1 MAIISDKLNKILSA
15 VFGKDVRQALHDGL
29 DAINKETESTTSRQD
44 YLDRKYDEQI
54 KNMTLQDPSSAEIV
68 DMRVAPNGKTFEK
81 AGDRLNYF
89 DEQLDTKA
97 TKTEVDIE
105 RKRIDSFT
113 SLSQGST
120 TGDAELMDGR
130 VDVNGVVHT
139 NIGTAIRTQIKNIN
153 DNLFNEQ
160 LKTLSL
166 TFVDGWQKVD
176 GTFASGTNYSH
187 TDVSVKEG
195 ETYYITGWNFYE
207 NLLYAVLNSDGTVIQ
222 KVQASGSGTAQL
234 YENLKVVIPVGGTTL
249 RVNKREPKEH
259 SNFIPTVKKVVQ
271 GVKFE
276 ELNTNTNLRVDS
288 CVSDISLI
296 KSNVKK
302 HFEDENVN
310 LILTLDD
317 FEQGSFSSTTG
328 DTIENPQ
335 AVRLK
340 QTFITRQCKQIS
352 LPDGYIVYILYYDQ
366 DMQFITRMGPI
377 AEIIQ
382 PEVKYGNY
390 IRVFFQKSD
399 YSSFVP
405 NSELVNNVKVTI
417 NKMYN
422 TVSYPNKIDEKPL
435 DNIDK
440 TGGYMA
446 IFHNFGVIGDSFASG
461 NMEGVDSTGR
471 YVYKDFLDYAW
482 GKSIER
488 ATGCTYHRFS
498 RGGQY
503 LHDDNWYSEWK
514 EKIKT
519 DLCQAYIINIGFNDF
534 NWLEEDPSRYG
545 SIADIKSDYTQNPNT
560 FYGQYAKMIQL
571 IKSVQPKARIFL
583 CNMEWNNTD
592 NSNINTVISDICNYF
607 ENCYLIDLYTY
618 AHEPHWNVP
627 NIYKTGVYH
636 KNTLGYQK
644 MAWDVMSYI
653 DYIIRHN
660 MEEFID
666 VQFIGTDLRLPT
678 KEEVEGQS

>member
-1 MAIISDKLNKILSA
+1 MANRNYIILEDKDGKEVLPVTDGNGVFVEGGTKKLESKLTEIDSKTTELN
-15 VFGKDVRQALHDGL
+15 
-29 DAINKETESTTSRQD
+29 
-44 YLDRKYDEQI
+44 
-54 KNMTLQDPSSAEIV
+54 
-68 DMRVAPNGKTFEK
+68 
-81 AGDRLNYF
+81 
-89 DEQLDTKA
+89 EQLDKKA

-120 TGDAELMDGR
+120 TGDAELIDGR

-166 TFVDGWQKVD
+166 TFSDGWQKVD

-187 TDVSVKEG
+187 TDISVKEG

-207 NLLYAVLNSDGTVIQ
+207 NLLYAVLNSDGSVIQ

-234 YENLKVVIPVGGTTL
+234 YENLKVIIPAGGVTL

-259 SNFIPTVKKVVQ
+259 SNFIPVVKKVVQ

-276 ELNTNTNLRVDS
+276 ELNTNTNLRVDE
-288 CVSDISLI
+288 CVNDIDI
-296 KSNVKK
+296 TKSNVKK

-328 DTIENPQ
+328 EAIDNPQ
-335 AVRLK
+335 AVRYKKILIVK
-340 QTFITRQCKQIS
+340 QCKSIT
-352 LPDGYIVYILYYDQ
+352 LPTNYICYILYYDRN
-366 DMQFITRMGPI
+366 MNVILRHGPSTTI
-377 AEIIQ
+377 N
-382 PEVKYGNY
+382 PNNKYGEY
-390 IRVFFQKSD
+390 AKIFIQKSD
-399 YSSFVP
+399 YSSFTP
-405 NSELVNNVKVTI
+405 NNDLLNIKFEVDFK
-417 NKMYN
+417 YN
-422 TVSYPNKIDEKPL
+422 TVSHPNKLTEKPL

-446 IFHNFGVIGDSFASG
+446 IFHDFGVIGDSLASG
-461 NMEGVDSTGR
+461 NMEGVNSSGT
-471 YVYKDFLDYAW
+471 YVYQDFLDYSW

-503 LHDDNWYSEWK
+503 LHDDNWYNEWK
-514 EKIKT
+514 DKIKT
-519 DLCQAYIINIGFNDF
+519 ELCQAYIINIGFNDF
-534 NWLEEDPSRYG
+534 NWLTQDATRYG
-545 SIADIKSDYTQNPNT
+545 TIADIKTDYTQNPNT
-560 FYGQYAKMIQL
+560 LYCQYGKMIQL

-592 NSNINTVISDICNYF
+592 NANINTVINDICNYF

-618 AHEPHWNVP
+618 AHEPYWGVP

-644 MAWDVMSYI
+644 MAWDIMSYI

-678 KEEVEGQS
+678 KEEVEGQG